1 MTFESMGD
9 VDLEKMMRSA
19 SMSNARVRFEWPGA
33 FTCSKVPVFDP
44 KLKKPCRRKIDEK
57 RDAFTREINEYISTL
72 EPGRTFTATDI
83 ANAVGRSARV
93 VGRCVS
99 RKRLHL
105 FDVDVMASNCK
116 SNRIFIKKGNDK

>member
-9 VDLEKMMRSA
+9 VDLEKMMHSA
-19 SMSNARVRFEWPGA
+19 SMSNCRVRFEWPGA

-44 KLKKPCRRKIDEK
+44 KLKEPYRRKVDEE
-57 RDAFTREINEYISTL
+57 RDAFTREINKYISTL

-105 FDVDVMASNCK
+105 FDVDVMASNCRAG
-116 SNRIFIKKGNDK
+116 RIFIKKGSKE